1 VRYEPYHPA
10 LARGRPSWL
19 VAVPFAVVVVIGL
32 GWTALWYYAANTAE
46 QTIAGWREREA
57 KIGRVHAC
65 AKQTVGGYPFRIEVR
80 CSEPS
85 LELRTEQPPL
95 MIRARDL
102 LIVAQVY
109 DPTLLISEFAG
120 PMTVAESGQRPMIA
134 ADWVLAQASVRGLPS
149 APERVSIVFDK
160 PTFLRAAG
168 SGGMETLVRAEHI
181 ELHGRVSSGSAAN
194 NPVIDIA
201 VTLAKTTAPALSQ
214 YAVQPID
221 ADITGVLLGLK
232 DLAAKPWPQRLRELQ
247 AANGRLEVT
256 KARVAQ
262 GDVVSSATGALQLTP
277 RGRANGELRIAV
289 VNLDQAVVALGLD
302 RTLAQT
308 ANQVSPG
315 LTSRLSQFA
324 PALGN
329 LEKSSPGLANSLD
342 RLVPGLGSIARGKP
356 ETGIASFIASLGT
369 PSELEGKR
377 AVTLPLRFSDG
388 MVSLGPIPLGQTSP
402 LF

>member
-1 VRYEPYHPA
+1 
-10 LARGRPSWL
+10 
-19 VAVPFAVVVVIGL
+19 
-32 GWTALWYYAANTAE
+32 
-46 QTIAGWREREA
+46 
-57 KIGRVHAC
+57 
-65 AKQTVGGYPFRIEVR
+65 
-80 CSEPS
+80 
-85 LELRTEQPPL
+85 
-95 MIRARDL
+95 
-102 LIVAQVY
+102 
-109 DPTLLISEFAG
+109 
-120 PMTVAESGQRPMIA
+120 
-134 ADWVLAQASVRGLPS
+134 
-149 APERVSIVFDK
+149 
-160 PTFLRAAG
+160 
-168 SGGMETLVRAEHI
+168 
-181 ELHGRVSSGSAAN
+181 
-194 NPVIDIA
+194 
-201 VTLAKTTAPALSQ
+201 
-214 YAVQPID
+214 
-221 ADITGVLLGLK
+221 
-232 DLAAKPWPQRLRELQ
+232 
-247 AANGRLEVT
+247 
-256 KARVAQ
+256 
-262 GDVVSSATGALQLTP
+262 
-277 RGRANGELRIAV
+277 V